1 MLEKEE
7 SMAVL
12 TRLTY
17 VFIFLFFFSCSQNKQ
32 IVKESDL
39 TEIKE
44 TISQRLAEMIQA
56 AEEKDAEKIFSYFW
70 DNDQG
75 AVVRDGTILL
85 TTAEAL
91 ESYKN
96 GFVGVTKMEHKLKQ
110 ELIHIISP
118 NVALVTTEGVSIA
131 TIDDGR
137 SFETLFCQTIVFELR
152 EKEWKAL
159 HAHISVPPR
168 R

>member
-1 MLEKEE
+1 
-7 SMAVL
+7 MAFMTKL
-12 TRLTY
+12 IPILIFT
-17 VFIFLFFFSCSQNKQ
+17 FLFFCSPNKQ
-32 IVKESDL
+32 ILKESNFVV
-39 TEIKE
+39 IKE
-44 TISQRLAEMIQA
+44 TVHQKLADMIHA
-56 AEEKDAEKIFSYFW
+56 AEEKNAEKIFNDFW

-75 AVVRDGTILL
+75 AVVRDGRIFL

-96 GFVGVTKMEHKLKQ
+96 GFAGVTKMEYKLKQ

-118 NVALVTTEGVSIA
+118 KVALVTIEGISTV
-131 TIDDGR
+131 TIKDGR
-137 SFETLFCQTIVFELR
+137 SFETSFCQTIVFELR
-152 EKEWKAL
+152 EQEWKAI